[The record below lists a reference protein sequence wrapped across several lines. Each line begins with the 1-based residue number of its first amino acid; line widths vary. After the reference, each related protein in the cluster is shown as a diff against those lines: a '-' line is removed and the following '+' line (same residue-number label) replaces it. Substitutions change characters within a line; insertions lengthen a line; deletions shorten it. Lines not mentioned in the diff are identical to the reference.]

1 MDDDIITL
9 LDEETNEEVKLQ
21 IIDNFDMEDRSFGV
35 FLTLEENEEDAEI
48 IILEM
53 IEEGEDL
60 MLQSLDEKEEDK
72 IFDFYD
78 SLCDA
83 EESEEDPEE

>member
-21 IIDNFDMEDRSFGV
+21 IIDNFDMENRSFGV

>member
-35 FLTLEENEEDAEI
+35 FLTLAENEDEAEI

-53 IEEGEDL
+53 IEEGDDL
-60 MLQSLDEKEEDK
+60 MLQSLDENEEDK
-72 IFDFYD
+72 IFDYYD
-78 SLCDA
+78 SLCD
-83 EESEEDPEE
+83 EEEAGEEPES